1 MHFHSCTVVFLY
13 GLAFEVCVSMCTC
26 KCICICMYIYIQLY
40 ICFFFFPFVSCSL
53 QMSDVLTKQ
62 RLLQNR
68 LKCLK
73 QDANDVEN
81 KQTNQDM
88 FLYHSFFIVLCLM
101 FCFVLLC
108 FALFCF
114 GTFTNLSKS
123 AFTLGIS
130 MRPVSGCCP
139 HTH

>member
-1 MHFHSCTVVFLY
+1 MYVYIHTTLYMFL
-13 GLAFEVCVSMCTC
+13 
-26 KCICICMYIYIQLY
+26 
-40 ICFFFFPFVSCSL
+40 FFPFVSCSL

-108 FALFCF
+108 FAFFCF
-114 GTFTNLSKS
+114 GTFTTFQSLRLHLALACDLYLDVVHIHIEKTSVKRNVLRV
-123 AFTLGIS
+123 LLQ
-130 MRPVSGCCP
+130 R
-139 HTH
+139 